1 MVDVWPEQVS
11 EILARRGWRGRDG
24 GLSEWALWTER
35 CGRYRDIRGFNG
47 DMAGC
52 LRRFDS

>member
-52 LRRFDS
+52 LRRLDS